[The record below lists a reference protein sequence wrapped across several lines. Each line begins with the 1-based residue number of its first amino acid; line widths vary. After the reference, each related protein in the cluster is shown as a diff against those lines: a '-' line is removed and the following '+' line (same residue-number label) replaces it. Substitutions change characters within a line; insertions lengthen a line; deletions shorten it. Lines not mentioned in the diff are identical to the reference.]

1 VKEQEHQTK
10 AFEFYYG
17 LGEGRSYGLVARE
30 FGVSRA
36 TVKVWGEAFGW
47 RQRCRE
53 RDAQAARA
61 MAERSLEENVEG
73 LARNRK
79 IVKMGLL
86 QVAKAVAEGK
96 VKVTMA
102 DLDRL
107 VRLEEYL
114 REEGGP
120 ENGAGGRGP
129 GGSLLEEVRKRFADR
144 PEEESN
150 A

>member
-1 VKEQEHQTK
+1 MKEQEHQQK

-17 LGEGRSYGLVARE
+17 LGEARSYKLVAQE
-30 FGVSRA
+30 FGVSLA
-36 TVKVWGEAFGW
+36 TVKMWGKAFGW
-47 RQRCRE
+47 REKCRE

-61 MAERSLEENVEG
+61 MADRSLEENVEG
-73 LARNRK
+73 MARNRK

-114 REEGGP
+114 REDAGAAGQGGALEGT
-120 ENGAGGRGP
+120 
-129 GGSLLEEVRKRFADR
+129 LLEEVRKRFVDR
-144 PEEESN
+144 QEAEGD

>member
-1 VKEQEHQTK
+1 VKEQEHQQK

-17 LGEGRSYGLVARE
+17 LGEARSYKLVAQE
-30 FGVSRA
+30 FGVA
-36 TVKVWGEAFGW
+36 LGTVKMWGKAFGW
-47 RQRCRE
+47 RERCRE

-61 MAERSLEENVEG
+61 MADRSLEENVES

-79 IVKMGLL
+79 IVKMGLI

-114 REEGGP
+114 REDA
-120 ENGAGGRGP
+120 GAGGQGRALEGT
-129 GGSLLEEVRKRFADR
+129 LLEEVRKRFVDR
-144 PEEESN
+144 EEEEGD

>member
-1 VKEQEHQTK
+1 MKEQEHHEK

-17 LGEGRSYGLVARE
+17 LGEGRSYNLVAQE
-30 FGVSRA
+30 FGVALA
-36 TVKVWGEAFGW
+36 TVKGWGKTFDW

-53 RDAQAARA
+53 RDGQAARA
-61 MAERSLEENVEG
+61 MADRNLEENVES

-79 IVKMGLL
+79 IVKMGLI

-120 ENGAGGRGP
+120 EGGEGGRDLT
-129 GGSLLEEVRKRFADR
+129 GSLLEEVRKRFVDR

-150 A
+150 T